1 MIYISL
7 ADISFEECLETVK
20 TFDFIEIRLD
30 LLNLSRHQITEVFS
44 ANSNLIVTCRPG
56 KHSEEERKALLLYA
70 VESGAAYV
78 DVEVEASDTFK
89 TEIMNVAR
97 EKGCQVIIS
106 YHDFE
111 KTPERAELE
120 HIVTWCSEST
130 PDIIK
135 IACMVNSE
143 RDNARLLGLL
153 DTEKRMLVIGMGEKG
168 KITRVIAP
176 LLGSFCT
183 FAAYVSGKATAL
195 GQFSKDEM
203 EALQAFLKEY
213 HIST

>member
-20 TFDFIEIRLD
+20 KFDFIEIRLD
-30 LLNLSRHQITEVFS
+30 LLDLSRQQIHEIFS
-44 ANSNLIVTCRPG
+44 ANSYLIATCRPG
-56 KHSEEERKALLLYA
+56 NHHEEERKALLLHA

-89 TEIMNVAR
+89 TEIINAAR
-97 EKGCQVIIS
+97 EKGRQIIIS

-111 KTPERAELE
+111 KTPERAELD
-120 HIVTWCSEST
+120 HIISWCSEFD
-130 PDIIK
+130 PDVIK

-153 DTEKRMLVIGMGEKG
+153 DTEKQMLVIGMGEQG
-168 KITRVIAP
+168 KITRVVAP
-176 LLGSFCT
+176 FLGSLCT
-183 FAAYVSGKATAL
+183 LAAYVNVNSG
-195 GQFSKDEM
+195 
-203 EALQAFLKEY
+203 
-213 HIST
+213 